1 MESSSERIKCV
12 NGCGNLTNDKHEKLS
27 VRDRIKDVFIGFS
40 LIICGFL
47 IIKLGYDGEIGEL
60 PFLLP
65 IFAGLAFVMKGLF
78 GGDDIAFFL
87 CKKCGGELIDSK
99 TLIKKIGEEHA
110 LAIEN
115 SLKGSDFG
123 GKKCPTCEEKMKIL
137 NLEYKVPSIGLFG
150 GKTTKNIELDGC
162 INCSNIWF
170 DRDELR
176 KLDNRIFHKKQSFS
190 QDTPIIKG
198 SLKLI
203 QNPVK
208 SPGELSDE
216 HRKVGSKCSELECK
230 GTVMYKSKF
239 CYKHR
244 KIE

>member
-27 VRDRIKDVFIGFS
+27 VRGRIKDVFIGFS

-47 IIKLGYDGEIGEL
+47 YVQIEIIV
-60 PFLLP
+60 
-65 IFAGLAFVMKGLF
+65 FAGVCFVMKGLI
-78 GGDDIAFFL
+78 GGNDIAFFL

-99 TLIKKIGEEHA
+99 TLIKKIGEEKA

-115 SLKGSDFG
+115 RLNRSDFG

-137 NLEYKVPSIGLFG
+137 NLEYKEHAISWLLP
-150 GKTTKNIELDGC
+150 KTTKNIELDGC

-170 DRDELR
+170 DRDELS
-176 KLDNRIFHKKQSFS
+176 KLDM
-190 QDTPIIKG
+190 IIDG

-203 QNPVK
+203 QNSVK

-216 HRKVGSKCSELECK
+216 HIKVGSKCSELECK

-244 KIE
+244 NIE

>member
-27 VRDRIKDVFIGFS
+27 DRGRIKAVFIGFS
-40 LIICGFL
+40 FIICGFL
-47 IIKLGYDGEIGEL
+47 IIKFRVASEFGEY
-60 PFLLP
+60 PFVIP
-65 IFAGLAFVMKGLF
+65 ILAGLSFVIKGLF
-78 GGDDIAFFL
+78 GGNDTAFFL
-87 CKKCGGELIDSK
+87 CKKCGGGLIDSK
-99 TLIKKIGEEHA
+99 TLIKKIGEEKA

-137 NLEYKVPSIGLFG
+137 DLEYKVHAISWLLP
-150 GKTTKNIELDGC
+150 KTIKNIELDGC

-170 DRDELR
+170 DRDELS
-176 KLDNRIFHKKQSFS
+176 KLDSDS
-190 QDTPIIKG
+190 TTGGIIIDG

-244 KIE
+244 NIE

>member
-27 VRDRIKDVFIGFS
+27 VRGRIKDVFIGFS

-47 IIKLGYDGEIGEL
+47 YVQIEIIV
-60 PFLLP
+60 
-65 IFAGLAFVMKGLF
+65 FAGVCFVMKGLI
-78 GGDDIAFFL
+78 GGNDIAFFL

-99 TLIKKIGEEHA
+99 TLIKKIGEEKA

-115 SLKGSDFG
+115 RLNRSDFG

-137 NLEYKVPSIGLFG
+137 NLEYKEHAISWLLP
-150 GKTTKNIELDGC
+150 KTTKNIELDGC

-170 DRDELR
+170 DRDELS
-176 KLDNRIFHKKQSFS
+176 KLDM
-190 QDTPIIKG
+190 IIDG

-244 KIE
+244 NIE

>member
-1 MESSSERIKCV
+1 
-12 NGCGNLTNDKHEKLS
+12 
-27 VRDRIKDVFIGFS
+27 
-40 LIICGFL
+40 
-47 IIKLGYDGEIGEL
+47 
-60 PFLLP
+60 
-65 IFAGLAFVMKGLF
+65 MKGLF
-78 GGDDIAFFL
+78 GGNDTAFFL
-87 CKKCGGELIDSK
+87 CKKCGGGLIDSK
-99 TLIKKIGEEHA
+99 TLIKKIGEEKV

-137 NLEYKVPSIGLFG
+137 DLEYKVHAISWLLP
-150 GKTTKNIELDGC
+150 KTTKNIELDGC

-170 DRDELR
+170 DRDELS
-176 KLDNRIFHKKQSFS
+176 KLDNDS
-190 QDTPIIKG
+190 TTGGIIIDG

-203 QNPVK
+203 QNPLK

>member
-27 VRDRIKDVFIGFS
+27 VRGRIKDVFIGFS

-47 IIKLGYDGEIGEL
+47 YVQIEIIV
-60 PFLLP
+60 
-65 IFAGLAFVMKGLF
+65 FAGVCFVMKGLI
-78 GGDDIAFFL
+78 GGNDIAFFL

-99 TLIKKIGEEHA
+99 TLIKKIGEEKA

-115 SLKGSDFG
+115 RLNRSDFG

-137 NLEYKVPSIGLFG
+137 NLEYKEHAISWLLP
-150 GKTTKNIELDGC
+150 KTTKNIELDGC

-170 DRDELR
+170 DRDELS
-176 KLDNRIFHKKQSFS
+176 KLDM
-190 QDTPIIKG
+190 IIDG

-208 SPGELSDE
+208 SPSELSDE
-216 HRKVGSKCSELECK
+216 HRKVGSKCSELGCK

-244 KIE
+244 NIE

>member
-27 VRDRIKDVFIGFS
+27 VRGRIKTVFIGFS

-47 IIKLGYDGEIGEL
+47 IIKLGYDGGIGEL
-60 PFLLP
+60 PFILP
-65 IFAGLAFVMKGLF
+65 ILIGLGLVMKGLF

-176 KLDNRIFHKKQSFS
+176 KLDNRIFHKKHSFS

-244 KIE
+244 NIE

>member
-27 VRDRIKDVFIGFS
+27 VRGRIKDVFIGFS

-47 IIKLGYDGEIGEL
+47 YVQIEIIV
-60 PFLLP
+60 
-65 IFAGLAFVMKGLF
+65 FAGFCFVMKGLI
-78 GGDDIAFFL
+78 GGNDIAFFL

-99 TLIKKIGEEHA
+99 TLIKKIGEEKA

-115 SLKGSDFG
+115 RLNRSDFG

-137 NLEYKVPSIGLFG
+137 NLEYKEHAISWLLP
-150 GKTTKNIELDGC
+150 KTTKNIELDGC

-170 DRDELR
+170 DRDELS
-176 KLDNRIFHKKQSFS
+176 KLDM
-190 QDTPIIKG
+190 IIDG

-244 KIE
+244 NIE

>member
-27 VRDRIKDVFIGFS
+27 VRGRIKDVFIGFS

-47 IIKLGYDGEIGEL
+47 YVQIEIIV
-60 PFLLP
+60 
-65 IFAGLAFVMKGLF
+65 FAGFCFVMKGLI
-78 GGDDIAFFL
+78 GGNDIAFFL

-137 NLEYKVPSIGLFG
+137 NLEYKVHAISWLLP
-150 GKTTKNIELDGC
+150 KTIKNIELDGC

-170 DRDELR
+170 DRDELK
-176 KLDNRIFHKKQSFS
+176 KLDSRIFTKE
-190 QDTPIIKG
+190 TGIIDG
-198 SLKLI
+198 SLKLN

-244 KIE
+244 NIE

>member
-27 VRDRIKDVFIGFS
+27 VRGRIKDVFIGFS

-47 IIKLGYDGEIGEL
+47 YVQIEIIV
-60 PFLLP
+60 
-65 IFAGLAFVMKGLF
+65 FAGFCFVMKGLI
-78 GGDDIAFFL
+78 GGNDIAFFL

-99 TLIKKIGEEHA
+99 TLIKKIGEEKA

-115 SLKGSDFG
+115 RLNRSDFG

-137 NLEYKVPSIGLFG
+137 NLEYKEHAISWLLP
-150 GKTTKNIELDGC
+150 KTTKNIELDGC

-170 DRDELR
+170 DRDELS
-176 KLDNRIFHKKQSFS
+176 KLDM
-190 QDTPIIKG
+190 IIEG

-203 QNPVK
+203 QNPLK
-208 SPGELSDE
+208 SPGELSDEHSDE

-244 KIE
+244 NIE

>member
-1 MESSSERIKCV
+1 MELSSERIKCV

-27 VRDRIKDVFIGFS
+27 VRGRIKDVFIGFS

-47 IIKLGYDGEIGEL
+47 YVQIEIIV
-60 PFLLP
+60 
-65 IFAGLAFVMKGLF
+65 FAGFCFVMKGLI
-78 GGDDIAFFL
+78 GGNDIAFFL

-99 TLIKKIGEEHA
+99 TLIKKIGEEKA

-115 SLKGSDFG
+115 RLNRSDFG

-137 NLEYKVPSIGLFG
+137 NLEYKEHAISWPLP
-150 GKTTKNIELDGC
+150 KTTKNIELDGC

-170 DRDELR
+170 DRDELS
-176 KLDNRIFHKKQSFS
+176 KLDNDS
-190 QDTPIIKG
+190 TTGGIIIDG

-203 QNPVK
+203 QNPLK

-230 GTVMYKSKF
+230 STVMYKSKF

-244 KIE
+244 NIE

>member
-1 MESSSERIKCV
+1 MESSSEIIKCV
-12 NGCGNLTNDKHEKLS
+12 NGCGNLTIDKHEKLS
-27 VRDRIKDVFIGFS
+27 VRGRIKDVFIGFS

-47 IIKLGYDGEIGEL
+47 YVQIEIIV
-60 PFLLP
+60 
-65 IFAGLAFVMKGLF
+65 FAGVCFVMKGLI
-78 GGDDIAFFL
+78 GGNDIAFFL

-99 TLIKKIGEEHA
+99 TLIKKIGEEKA

-115 SLKGSDFG
+115 RLNRSDFG

-137 NLEYKVPSIGLFG
+137 NLEYKEHAISWLLP
-150 GKTTKNIELDGC
+150 KTTKNIELDGC

-170 DRDELR
+170 DRDELS
-176 KLDNRIFHKKQSFS
+176 KLDM
-190 QDTPIIKG
+190 IIDG

-244 KIE
+244 NIE

>member
-12 NGCGNLTNDKHEKLS
+12 NGCGNLTNEKHEKLS
-27 VRDRIKDVFIGFS
+27 VRDRIKTVFIGF
-40 LIICGFL
+40 LFIICGFL
-47 IIKLGYDGEIGEL
+47 SVQSLGVVGE
-60 PFLLP
+60 FVVVT
-65 IFAGLAFVMKGLF
+65 GLGFVIWGLF
-78 GGDDIAFFL
+78 GGNDTAFFL
-87 CKKCGGELIDSK
+87 CKKCGGGLIDSK
-99 TLIKKIGEEHA
+99 TLIKKIGEEKA

-115 SLKGSDFG
+115 SLKGSEFG
-123 GKKCPTCEEKMKIL
+123 GKKCPTCEEKMKIFD
-137 NLEYKVPSIGLFG
+137 LEYKVHAISWLLP
-150 GKTTKNIELDGC
+150 KTTKNIELDGC

-170 DRDELR
+170 DRDELS
-176 KLDNRIFHKKQSFS
+176 KLNNGS
-190 QDTPIIKG
+190 TTGGIIVDG

-244 KIE
+244 NIE

>member
-12 NGCGNLTNDKHEKLS
+12 NGCGNLTNEKHEKLS
-27 VRDRIKDVFIGFS
+27 VRDRIKTVFIGF
-40 LIICGFL
+40 LFIICGFL
-47 IIKLGYDGEIGEL
+47 SVQSLGVVGE
-60 PFLLP
+60 FVVVT
-65 IFAGLAFVMKGLF
+65 GLGFVIWGLF
-78 GGDDIAFFL
+78 GGNDTAFFL
-87 CKKCGGELIDSK
+87 CKKCGGGLIDSK

-137 NLEYKVPSIGLFG
+137 DLEYKVHAISWLLP
-150 GKTTKNIELDGC
+150 KTTKNIELDGC

-170 DRDELR
+170 DRDELS
-176 KLDNRIFHKKQSFS
+176 KLDNGS
-190 QDTPIIKG
+190 TTGGIIVDG

-244 KIE
+244 NIE

>member
-27 VRDRIKDVFIGFS
+27 DRDRIKAVFIGFS
-40 LIICGFL
+40 FIICGFL
-47 IIKLGYDGEIGEL
+47 IIKFRVASEFGEY
-60 PFLLP
+60 PFVIP
-65 IFAGLAFVMKGLF
+65 ILAGLSFVMKGLF
-78 GGDDIAFFL
+78 GGNDTAFFL
-87 CKKCGGELIDSK
+87 CKKCGGGLIDSK
-99 TLIKKIGEEHA
+99 TLIKKIGEEKV

-137 NLEYKVPSIGLFG
+137 DLEYKVHAISWLLP
-150 GKTTKNIELDGC
+150 KTTKNIELDGC

-170 DRDELR
+170 DRDELS
-176 KLDNRIFHKKQSFS
+176 KLDNDS
-190 QDTPIIKG
+190 TTGGIIIDG

-203 QNPVK
+203 QNPLK

>member
-12 NGCGNLTNDKHEKLS
+12 NGCGNLTNEKHEKLS
-27 VRDRIKDVFIGFS
+27 VRDRIKTVFIGF
-40 LIICGFL
+40 LFIICGFL
-47 IIKLGYDGEIGEL
+47 SVQSLGVVGE
-60 PFLLP
+60 FVVVT
-65 IFAGLAFVMKGLF
+65 GLGFVIWGLF
-78 GGDDIAFFL
+78 GGNDTAFFL
-87 CKKCGGELIDSK
+87 CKKCGGGLIDSK
-99 TLIKKIGEEHA
+99 TLIKKIGEEKA

-115 SLKGSDFG
+115 SLKGSEFG
-123 GKKCPTCEEKMKIL
+123 GKKCPTCEEKMKIFD
-137 NLEYKVPSIGLFG
+137 LEYKVHAISWLLP
-150 GKTTKNIELDGC
+150 KTTKNIELDGC

-170 DRDELR
+170 DRDELS
-176 KLDNRIFHKKQSFS
+176 KLDNGS
-190 QDTPIIKG
+190 TTGGIIVDG

-244 KIE
+244 NIE

>member
-27 VRDRIKDVFIGFS
+27 VRGRIKDVFIGFS

-47 IIKLGYDGEIGEL
+47 YVQIEIIV
-60 PFLLP
+60 
-65 IFAGLAFVMKGLF
+65 FAGFCFVMKGLI
-78 GGDDIAFFL
+78 GGNDIAFFL

-99 TLIKKIGEEHA
+99 TLIKKIGEEKA

-115 SLKGSDFG
+115 RLNRSDFG

-137 NLEYKVPSIGLFG
+137 NLEYKEHAISWPLP
-150 GKTTKNIELDGC
+150 KTTKNIELDGC

-170 DRDELR
+170 DRDELS
-176 KLDNRIFHKKQSFS
+176 KLDM
-190 QDTPIIKG
+190 IIEG

-203 QNPVK
+203 QNPLK

-244 KIE
+244 NIE

>member
-27 VRDRIKDVFIGFS
+27 VRGRIKDVFIGFS

-47 IIKLGYDGEIGEL
+47 YIQIEISVFVG
-60 PFLLP
+60 FC
-65 IFAGLAFVMKGLF
+65 FVMKGLI
-78 GGDDIAFFL
+78 GGNDIAFFL

-99 TLIKKIGEEHA
+99 TLIKKIGEEKA

-115 SLKGSDFG
+115 RLNRSDFG

-137 NLEYKVPSIGLFG
+137 NLEYKEHAISWPLP
-150 GKTTKNIELDGC
+150 KTTKNIELDGC

-170 DRDELR
+170 DRDELS
-176 KLDNRIFHKKQSFS
+176 KLDM
-190 QDTPIIKG
+190 IIEG

-203 QNPVK
+203 QNPLK

-244 KIE
+244 NIE

>member
-27 VRDRIKDVFIGFS
+27 DRGRIKAVFIGFS
-40 LIICGFL
+40 FIICGFL
-47 IIKLGYDGEIGEL
+47 IIKFRVASEFGEY
-60 PFLLP
+60 PFVIP
-65 IFAGLAFVMKGLF
+65 ILAGLSFVIKGLF
-78 GGDDIAFFL
+78 GGNDTAFFL
-87 CKKCGGELIDSK
+87 CKKCGGGLIDSK
-99 TLIKKIGEEHA
+99 TLIKKIGEEKA

-137 NLEYKVPSIGLFG
+137 DLEYKVHAISWLLP
-150 GKTTKNIELDGC
+150 KTIKNIELDGC

-170 DRDELR
+170 DRDELS
-176 KLDNRIFHKKQSFS
+176 KLDNDS
-190 QDTPIIKG
+190 TTGGIIIDG

-203 QNPVK
+203 QNPLK

-244 KIE
+244 NIE

>member
-27 VRDRIKDVFIGFS
+27 VRGRIKDVFIGFS

-47 IIKLGYDGEIGEL
+47 YVQIEIIV
-60 PFLLP
+60 
-65 IFAGLAFVMKGLF
+65 FAGFCFVMKGLI
-78 GGDDIAFFL
+78 GGNDIAFFL

-99 TLIKKIGEEHA
+99 TLIKKIGEEKA

-137 NLEYKVPSIGLFG
+137 DLEYKVQAISWLLP
-150 GKTTKNIELDGC
+150 KTTKNIELDGC

-170 DRDELR
+170 DRDELS
-176 KLDNRIFHKKQSFS
+176 KLDM
-190 QDTPIIKG
+190 IIEG

-203 QNPVK
+203 QNPLK

-230 GTVMYKSKF
+230 STVMYKSKF

-244 KIE
+244 NIE

>member
-27 VRDRIKDVFIGFS
+27 VRGRIKDVFIGFS

-47 IIKLGYDGEIGEL
+47 YVQIEIIV
-60 PFLLP
+60 
-65 IFAGLAFVMKGLF
+65 FAGVCFVMKGLI
-78 GGDDIAFFL
+78 GGNDIAFFL

-99 TLIKKIGEEHA
+99 TLIKKIGEEKA

-115 SLKGSDFG
+115 RLNRSDFG

-137 NLEYKVPSIGLFG
+137 NLEYKEHAISWLLP
-150 GKTTKNIELDGC
+150 KTTKNIELDGC

-170 DRDELR
+170 DRDELS
-176 KLDNRIFHKKQSFS
+176 KLDM
-190 QDTPIIKG
+190 IIDG

-244 KIE
+244 NIG

>member
-27 VRDRIKDVFIGFS
+27 VRGRIKDVFIGFS

-47 IIKLGYDGEIGEL
+47 YVQIEIIVFVG
-60 PFLLP
+60 FC
-65 IFAGLAFVMKGLF
+65 FVMKGLI
-78 GGDDIAFFL
+78 GGNDIAFFL

-99 TLIKKIGEEHA
+99 TLIKKIGEEKV

-137 NLEYKVPSIGLFG
+137 GLEYKVHAISWLLP
-150 GKTTKNIELDGC
+150 KTTKNIELDGC

-170 DRDELR
+170 DRDELS
-176 KLDNRIFHKKQSFS
+176 KLDM
-190 QDTPIIKG
+190 IIDG

-244 KIE
+244 NIE

>member
-27 VRDRIKDVFIGFS
+27 DRGRIKAVFIGFS
-40 LIICGFL
+40 FIICGFL
-47 IIKLGYDGEIGEL
+47 IIKFRVASEFGEY
-60 PFLLP
+60 PFVIP
-65 IFAGLAFVMKGLF
+65 ILAGLSFVIKGLF
-78 GGDDIAFFL
+78 GGNDTAFFL
-87 CKKCGGELIDSK
+87 CKKCGGGLIDSK
-99 TLIKKIGEEHA
+99 TLIKKIGEEKA

-137 NLEYKVPSIGLFG
+137 DLEYKVHAISWLLP
-150 GKTTKNIELDGC
+150 KTIKNIELDGC

-170 DRDELR
+170 DRDELS
-176 KLDNRIFHKKQSFS
+176 KLDNDS
-190 QDTPIIKG
+190 TTGGIIIDG

>member
-27 VRDRIKDVFIGFS
+27 VRGRIKDVFIGFS

-47 IIKLGYDGEIGEL
+47 YVQIEIIV
-60 PFLLP
+60 
-65 IFAGLAFVMKGLF
+65 FAGLCFVMKGLI
-78 GGDDIAFFL
+78 GGNDIAFFL

-99 TLIKKIGEEHA
+99 TLIKKIGEEKA

-115 SLKGSDFG
+115 RLNRSDFG

-137 NLEYKVPSIGLFG
+137 NLEYKEHAISWPLP
-150 GKTTKNIELDGC
+150 KTTKNIELDGC

-170 DRDELR
+170 DRDELS
-176 KLDNRIFHKKQSFS
+176 KLDRII
-190 QDTPIIKG
+190 DG

-244 KIE
+244 NIE

>member
-27 VRDRIKDVFIGFS
+27 VRGRIKDVFIGFS

-47 IIKLGYDGEIGEL
+47 YVQIEIIV
-60 PFLLP
+60 
-65 IFAGLAFVMKGLF
+65 FAGLCFVMKGLI
-78 GGDDIAFFL
+78 GGNDIAFFL

-99 TLIKKIGEEHA
+99 TLIKKIGEEKA

-115 SLKGSDFG
+115 RLNRSDFG

-137 NLEYKVPSIGLFG
+137 NLEYKEHAISWPLP
-150 GKTTKNIELDGC
+150 KTTKNIELDGC

-170 DRDELR
+170 DRDELS
-176 KLDNRIFHKKQSFS
+176 KLDM
-190 QDTPIIKG
+190 IIEG

-203 QNPVK
+203 QNPLK

-244 KIE
+244 NIE

>member
-27 VRDRIKDVFIGFS
+27 DRGRIKAVFIGFS
-40 LIICGFL
+40 FIICGFL
-47 IIKLGYDGEIGEL
+47 IIKFRVASEFGEY
-60 PFLLP
+60 PFVIP
-65 IFAGLAFVMKGLF
+65 ILAGLSFVIKGLF
-78 GGDDIAFFL
+78 GGNDTAFFL
-87 CKKCGGELIDSK
+87 CKKCGGGLIDSK
-99 TLIKKIGEEHA
+99 TLIKKIGEEKA

-137 NLEYKVPSIGLFG
+137 DLEYKVHAISWLLP
-150 GKTTKNIELDGC
+150 KTIKNIELDGC

-170 DRDELR
+170 DRDELS
-176 KLDNRIFHKKQSFS
+176 KLDM
-190 QDTPIIKG
+190 IIDG

-203 QNPVK
+203 QNPLK

-239 CYKHR
+239 CYIHR

>member
-12 NGCGNLTNDKHEKLS
+12 NGCGNLTNEKHEKLS
-27 VRDRIKDVFIGFS
+27 VRDRIKTVFIGF
-40 LIICGFL
+40 LFIICGFL
-47 IIKLGYDGEIGEL
+47 SVQSLGVVGE
-60 PFLLP
+60 FV
-65 IFAGLAFVMKGLF
+65 FVTGLGFVIWGLF
-78 GGDDIAFFL
+78 GGNDTAFFL
-87 CKKCGGELIDSK
+87 CKKCGGGLIDSK
-99 TLIKKIGEEHA
+99 TLIKKIGEEKA

-137 NLEYKVPSIGLFG
+137 DLEYKVHAISWLLP
-150 GKTTKNIELDGC
+150 KTTKNIELDGC

-170 DRDELR
+170 DRDELS
-176 KLDNRIFHKKQSFS
+176 KLDNGS
-190 QDTPIIKG
+190 TTGGIIIDG

>member
-27 VRDRIKDVFIGFS
+27 DRGRIKAVFIGFS
-40 LIICGFL
+40 FIICGFL
-47 IIKLGYDGEIGEL
+47 IIKFRVASEFGEY
-60 PFLLP
+60 PFVIP
-65 IFAGLAFVMKGLF
+65 ILAGLSFVIKGLF
-78 GGDDIAFFL
+78 GGNDTAFFL
-87 CKKCGGELIDSK
+87 CKKCGGGLIDSK
-99 TLIKKIGEEHA
+99 TLIKKIGEEKA

-137 NLEYKVPSIGLFG
+137 DLEYKVHAISWLLP
-150 GKTTKNIELDGC
+150 KTIKNIELDGC
-162 INCSNIWF
+162 INWSNIWF
-170 DRDELR
+170 DRDELS
-176 KLDNRIFHKKQSFS
+176 KLDM
-190 QDTPIIKG
+190 IIDG

-230 GTVMYKSKF
+230 STVMYKSKF

>member
-12 NGCGNLTNDKHEKLS
+12 NGCGNLTNEKHEKLS
-27 VRDRIKDVFIGFS
+27 VRDRIKTVFIGF
-40 LIICGFL
+40 LFIICGFL
-47 IIKLGYDGEIGEL
+47 SVQSLGVVGE
-60 PFLLP
+60 FVVVT
-65 IFAGLAFVMKGLF
+65 GLGFVIWGLF
-78 GGDDIAFFL
+78 GGNDTAFFL
-87 CKKCGGELIDSK
+87 CKKCGGGLIDSK
-99 TLIKKIGEEHA
+99 TLIKKIGEEKA

-137 NLEYKVPSIGLFG
+137 DLEYKVHAISWLLP
-150 GKTTKNIELDGC
+150 KTIKNIELDGC

-170 DRDELR
+170 DRDELS
-176 KLDNRIFHKKQSFS
+176 KLDM
-190 QDTPIIKG
+190 IIDG

-216 HRKVGSKCSELECK
+216 HRK
-230 GTVMYKSKF
+230 
-239 CYKHR
+239 
-244 KIE
+244 

>member
-27 VRDRIKDVFIGFS
+27 VRGRTKDVFIGFS

-47 IIKLGYDGEIGEL
+47 YVQIEIIV
-60 PFLLP
+60 
-65 IFAGLAFVMKGLF
+65 FAGVCFVMKGLI
-78 GGDDIAFFL
+78 GGNDIAFFL

-99 TLIKKIGEEHA
+99 TLIKKIGEEKA

-115 SLKGSDFG
+115 RLNRSDFG

-137 NLEYKVPSIGLFG
+137 NLEYKEHAISWLLP
-150 GKTTKNIELDGC
+150 KTTKNIELDGC

-170 DRDELR
+170 DRDELS
-176 KLDNRIFHKKQSFS
+176 KLDM
-190 QDTPIIKG
+190 IIDG

-244 KIE
+244 NIE

>member
-27 VRDRIKDVFIGFS
+27 DRGRIKAVFIGFS
-40 LIICGFL
+40 FIICGFL
-47 IIKLGYDGEIGEL
+47 IIKFRVASEFGEY
-60 PFLLP
+60 PFVIP
-65 IFAGLAFVMKGLF
+65 ILAGLSFVMKGLF
-78 GGDDIAFFL
+78 GGNDTAFFL
-87 CKKCGGELIDSK
+87 CKKCGGGLIDSK
-99 TLIKKIGEEHA
+99 TLIKKIGEEKV

-137 NLEYKVPSIGLFG
+137 DLEYKVQAISWSLP
-150 GKTTKNIELDGC
+150 KTTKNIELDGC

-170 DRDELR
+170 DRDELS
-176 KLDNRIFHKKQSFS
+176 KLDM
-190 QDTPIIKG
+190 IIEG

-203 QNPVK
+203 QNPLK

-230 GTVMYKSKF
+230 STVMYKSKF

-244 KIE
+244 NIE

>member
-12 NGCGNLTNDKHEKLS
+12 NGCGNLTNDKHEKLG
-27 VRDRIKDVFIGFS
+27 VRGRIKDVFIGFS

-47 IIKLGYDGEIGEL
+47 YVQIEIIV
-60 PFLLP
+60 
-65 IFAGLAFVMKGLF
+65 FAGLCFVMKGLI
-78 GGDDIAFFL
+78 GGNDIAFFL

-99 TLIKKIGEEHA
+99 TLIKKIGEEKA

-115 SLKGSDFG
+115 SLKGSEFG

-137 NLEYKVPSIGLFG
+137 DLEYKVHAISWLLP
-150 GKTTKNIELDGC
+150 KTTKNIELDGC

-170 DRDELR
+170 DRDELS
-176 KLDNRIFHKKQSFS
+176 KLDNGS
-190 QDTPIIKG
+190 TTGGIIVDG

-244 KIE
+244 NIE

>member
-27 VRDRIKDVFIGFS
+27 DRDRIKAVFIGFS
-40 LIICGFL
+40 FIICGFL
-47 IIKLGYDGEIGEL
+47 IIKFRVASEFGEY
-60 PFLLP
+60 PFVIP
-65 IFAGLAFVMKGLF
+65 ILAGLSFVMKGLF
-78 GGDDIAFFL
+78 GGNDTAFFL
-87 CKKCGGELIDSK
+87 CKKCGGGLIDSK
-99 TLIKKIGEEHA
+99 TLIKKIGEEKA

-115 SLKGSDFG
+115 SLKGSEFG
-123 GKKCPTCEEKMKIL
+123 GKKCPTCEEKMKIFD
-137 NLEYKVPSIGLFG
+137 LEYKVHAISWLLP
-150 GKTTKNIELDGC
+150 KTTKNIELDGC

-170 DRDELR
+170 DRDELS
-176 KLDNRIFHKKQSFS
+176 KLDNGS
-190 QDTPIIKG
+190 TTGGIIVDG

-244 KIE
+244 NIE

>member
-27 VRDRIKDVFIGFS
+27 DRGRIKAVFIGFS
-40 LIICGFL
+40 FIICGFL
-47 IIKLGYDGEIGEL
+47 IIKFRVASEFGEY
-60 PFLLP
+60 PFVIP
-65 IFAGLAFVMKGLF
+65 ILAGLSFVIKGLF
-78 GGDDIAFFL
+78 GGNDTAFFL
-87 CKKCGGELIDSK
+87 CKKCGGGLIDSK
-99 TLIKKIGEEHA
+99 TLIKKIGEEKA

-137 NLEYKVPSIGLFG
+137 DLEYKVHAISWLLP
-150 GKTTKNIELDGC
+150 KTIKNIELDGC

-170 DRDELR
+170 DRDELS
-176 KLDNRIFHKKQSFS
+176 KLDSDS
-190 QDTPIIKG
+190 TTGGIIIDG

-203 QNPVK
+203 QNPLK

>member
-27 VRDRIKDVFIGFS
+27 DRGRIKAVFIGFS
-40 LIICGFL
+40 FIICGFL
-47 IIKLGYDGEIGEL
+47 IIKFRVASEFGEY
-60 PFLLP
+60 PFVIP
-65 IFAGLAFVMKGLF
+65 ILAGLSFVMKGLF
-78 GGDDIAFFL
+78 GGNDTAFFL
-87 CKKCGGELIDSK
+87 CKKCGGGLIDSK
-99 TLIKKIGEEHA
+99 TLIKKIGEEKV

-137 NLEYKVPSIGLFG
+137 DLEYKVQAISWLLP
-150 GKTTKNIELDGC
+150 KTTKNIELDGC

-170 DRDELR
+170 DRDELS
-176 KLDNRIFHKKQSFS
+176 KLDNDS
-190 QDTPIIKG
+190 TTGGIIIDG

-203 QNPVK
+203 QNPLK

-244 KIE
+244 NIE

>member
-1 MESSSERIKCV
+1 
-12 NGCGNLTNDKHEKLS
+12 
-27 VRDRIKDVFIGFS
+27 
-40 LIICGFL
+40 
-47 IIKLGYDGEIGEL
+47 
-60 PFLLP
+60 
-65 IFAGLAFVMKGLF
+65 MKGLI
-78 GGDDIAFFL
+78 GGNDIAFFL

-99 TLIKKIGEEHA
+99 TLIKKIGEEKA

-115 SLKGSDFG
+115 RLNRSDFG

-137 NLEYKVPSIGLFG
+137 NLEYKEHAISWLLP
-150 GKTTKNIELDGC
+150 KTTKNIELDGC

-170 DRDELR
+170 DRDELS
-176 KLDNRIFHKKQSFS
+176 KLDM
-190 QDTPIIKG
+190 IIDG

-208 SPGELSDE
+208 SPSELSDE
-216 HRKVGSKCSELECK
+216 HRKVGSKCSELGCK

-244 KIE
+244 NIE

>member
-27 VRDRIKDVFIGFS
+27 DRDRIKAVFIGFS
-40 LIICGFL
+40 FIICGFL
-47 IIKLGYDGEIGEL
+47 IIKFRVASEFGEY
-60 PFLLP
+60 PFVIP
-65 IFAGLAFVMKGLF
+65 ILAGLSFVMKGLF
-78 GGDDIAFFL
+78 GGNDTAFFL
-87 CKKCGGELIDSK
+87 CKKCGGGLIDSK
-99 TLIKKIGEEHA
+99 TLIKKIGEEKV

-137 NLEYKVPSIGLFG
+137 DLEYKVHAISWLLP
-150 GKTTKNIELDGC
+150 KTTKNIELDGC

-170 DRDELR
+170 DRDELS
-176 KLDNRIFHKKQSFS
+176 KLDM
-190 QDTPIIKG
+190 IIDG

-244 KIE
+244 NIE

>member
-27 VRDRIKDVFIGFS
+27 DRGRIKAVFIGFS
-40 LIICGFL
+40 FIICGFL
-47 IIKLGYDGEIGEL
+47 IIKFRVASEFGEY
-60 PFLLP
+60 PFVIP
-65 IFAGLAFVMKGLF
+65 ILAGLSFVIKGLF
-78 GGDDIAFFL
+78 GGNDTAFFL
-87 CKKCGGELIDSK
+87 CKKCGGGLIDSK
-99 TLIKKIGEEHA
+99 TLIKKIGEEKA

-137 NLEYKVPSIGLFG
+137 DLEYKVHAISWLLP
-150 GKTTKNIELDGC
+150 KTIKNIELDGC

-170 DRDELR
+170 DRDELS
-176 KLDNRIFHKKQSFS
+176 KLDNDS
-190 QDTPIIKG
+190 TTGGIIIDG

-203 QNPVK
+203 QNPLK

>member
-1 MESSSERIKCV
+1 MELSSERIKCV

-27 VRDRIKDVFIGFS
+27 DRGRIKAVFIGFS
-40 LIICGFL
+40 FIICGFL
-47 IIKLGYDGEIGEL
+47 IIKFRVASEFGEY
-60 PFLLP
+60 PFVIP
-65 IFAGLAFVMKGLF
+65 ILAGLSFVIKGLF
-78 GGDDIAFFL
+78 GGNDTAFFL
-87 CKKCGGELIDSK
+87 CKKCGGGLIDSK
-99 TLIKKIGEEHA
+99 TLIKKIGEEKV

-137 NLEYKVPSIGLFG
+137 DLEYKVQAISWLLP
-150 GKTTKNIELDGC
+150 KTTKNIELDGC

-170 DRDELR
+170 DRDELS
-176 KLDNRIFHKKQSFS
+176 KLDNDS
-190 QDTPIIKG
+190 TTGGIIIDG

-244 KIE
+244 NIE